1 MAVAARHFLFAF
13 AALLIVVTIP
23 RTAEP
28 TEPSIVLSGDR
39 QELQAGE
46 TSFTVAARGTVTAL
60 WLDVYDCAMFLPR
73 PLTSLNELHAPELP
87 IAAGIFIRI
96 DDTLAELPRRWRTLL
111 RREVDA
117 ATYARLQRVFRGL
130 SKGDNVM
137 LVYQPDAGTG
147 MFHNGEPVARVAG
160 KSLMNAVLAQWLGD
174 DPVSESLR
182 ATLTA
187 NLQAMVT
194 QDVAAR

>member
-1 MAVAARHFLFAF
+1 MVVAARHFLFAF
-13 AALLIVVTIP
+13 AALLTVVTIP

-28 TEPSIVLSGDR
+28 AEPSIALSADR
-39 QELQAGE
+39 QELRAGE
-46 TSFTVAARGTVTAL
+46 TSFTVAARGTVSAL
-60 WLDVYDCAMFLPR
+60 WVDVYDCALFLPR
-73 PLTSLNELHAPELP
+73 PLTSLDELRAPELP

-117 ATYARLQRVFRGL
+117 ATYARLLRVSHDL
-130 SKGDNVM
+130 SQGDNMM
-137 LVYQPDAGTG
+137 LVYRPDAGTG
-147 MFHNGEPVARVAG
+147 IFHNGKPIARVAG

-182 ATLTA
+182 ARLTA
-187 NLQAMVT
+187 DLQAMVT

>member
-1 MAVAARHFLFAF
+1 MPVAARHFLFAF
-13 AALLIVVTIP
+13 AALLTVLTIP

-28 TEPSIVLSGDR
+28 AEPSIALSDDG
-39 QELQAGE
+39 QELRAGE
-46 TSFTVAARGTVTAL
+46 TPFTVAARGTVSAL
-60 WLDVYDCAMFLPR
+60 WVDVYDCALFLPR
-73 PLTSLNELHAPELP
+73 PLTSLDELRAPDLP
-87 IAAGIFIRI
+87 VAAGIFIRI

-117 ATYARLQRVFRGL
+117 ATYARLQEVSHDLSRG
-130 SKGDNVM
+130 DYVM
-137 LVYQPDAGTG
+137 LVYRPDAGTG
-147 MFHNGEPVARVAG
+147 IFHNGQPVARVAG

-174 DPVSESLR
+174 DPVSEKLR

-187 NLQAMVT
+187 GLQAMVT